1 MVYNDRAERLAILIR
16 HVRILS
22 LFTVDMVMS
31 AHEGQVQT
39 LTLLKLSFCN
49 CVLT

>member
-1 MVYNDRAERLAILIR
+1 MVYNDRVERLTILIR

-31 AHEGQVQT
+31 AHEDEVQ
-39 LTLLKLSFCN
+39 TLLKLSFCN